1 MKTNVANNVGKWIEK
16 TSKRRIRKIR
26 EIVINWFAKTK
37 WKNLTRTR
45 VAKTLGNKIKIKS
58 RDSSGFFCLY
68 FKNGE

>member
-45 VAKTLGNKIKIKS
+45 VAKTLGNKIKI
-58 RDSSGFFCLY
+58 R
-68 FKNGE
+68 